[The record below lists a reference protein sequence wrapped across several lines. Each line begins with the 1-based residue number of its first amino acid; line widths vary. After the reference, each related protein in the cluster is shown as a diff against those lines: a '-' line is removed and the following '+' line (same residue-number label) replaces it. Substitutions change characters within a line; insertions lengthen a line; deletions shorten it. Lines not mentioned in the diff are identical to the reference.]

1 MGLFRHS
8 LLSLAPFA
16 IAWCY
21 LIALGES
28 RGTNRSLDMV
38 HLPVADKLVPL
49 AGYETP
55 ALALSGEGVAFPPQ
69 HDLII

>member
-1 MGLFRHS
+1 MGLFRFS
-8 LLSLAPFA
+8 LLSPAPFA

-21 LIALGES
+21 LIALGEL

-38 HLPVADKLVPL
+38 HPLVANRSVPL
-49 AGYETP
+49 AGVGSP
-55 ALALSGEGVAFPPQ
+55 ALSGEGFTFPPQ